1 MKFSYRKDTLP
12 NGVRV
17 ITESSRDSG
26 SVSIGF
32 WVGVGSSV
40 EPPQLAGVSHF
51 IEHILFKGTERRSA
65 FQIANVLE
73 SVGGSVDAFA
83 GKESTAFVAR
93 CLSEHT
99 TKAVDVIGDMLC
111 RPAMLDKH
119 IELEKGVIFEEIRNF
134 EDTPEDVAHELLGTS
149 VWNSNA
155 LGKSVLGSP
164 ETVRKFSRGTVL
176 PFFRSFYVAPNV
188 LVAASGRVDHRRL
201 VDSVERM
208 LKLEAKCPP
217 SEPQTFKSE
226 IARVHN
232 EIRKVS
238 QAYICLGVKGPPYID
253 NRRYAHM
260 ILSLIVGGGMTS
272 RLFQQVREKEG
283 LAYTV
288 YSSCEFY
295 KDVGIFYVF
304 LAVDPKKVR
313 KAIGRVAKELKVLKS
328 RGLAKGELASVK
340 QQLKGG
346 LLLGM
351 ESSAARMNR
360 LARHE
365 LYLGSYHP
373 IEKSLRRIARVTE
386 AEVMEEARL
395 LLKGSSF
402 SLVTVGPSWTE
413 FPSKADLGF

>member
-12 NGVRV
+12 NGVKV
-17 ITESSRDSG
+17 VSEASRDSG
-26 SVSIGF
+26 SVSVGF

-40 EPPQLAGVSHF
+40 EPPHLSGVSHF
-51 IEHILFKGTERRSA
+51 IEHILFKGSERRSA
-65 FQIANVLE
+65 FEIANVLE

-99 TKAVDVIGDMLC
+99 AKAVDVISDMLC
-111 RPAMLDKH
+111 RPAMLGRH
-119 IELEKGVIFEEIRNF
+119 IDLEKGVIFEEIRNF

-149 VWNSNA
+149 VWNSNP
-155 LGKSVLGSP
+155 LGKSVLGTP
-164 ETVRKFSRGTVL
+164 KTVGGFSRATVL
-176 PFFRSFYVAPNV
+176 PFFKSFYVAPNV

-201 VDSVERM
+201 VDSVERL

-217 SEPQTFKSE
+217 ADPQSFRSR

-232 EIRKVS
+232 ETRKVS
-238 QAYICLGVKGPPYID
+238 QAYICLGVKSPAYVD

-272 RLFQQVREKEG
+272 RLFQQVREREG

-295 KDVGIFYVF
+295 KDTGIFYIF

-313 KAIGRVAKELKVLKS
+313 KAIGRVAKELAVLKR
-328 RGLAKGELASVK
+328 RGLARGELRSVK

-365 LYLGSYHP
+365 LYLGGYYP
-373 IEKSLRRIARVTE
+373 VEKSLEHISRVIE
-386 AEVMEEARL
+386 GQVMEEARRVL
-395 LLKGSSF
+395 DGSTF

-413 FPSKADLGF
+413 FPTEADLDF